1 MREVRT
7 ARGRILNMQAL
18 SDANPTTRAVSNVNV
33 NAKGDLLDE
42 HGEVIVDKGIITA
55 AYYEGDPKATK
66 AVSIKKSTDRDPKK
80 KIQPNIKKEEP
91 IVTMDSARDNDPNIV
106 SENIKTREDGSQYK
120 EVEYDDGSMETI
132 EVTGNES

>member
-1 MREVRT
+1 MYKKKKL
-7 ARGRILNMQAL
+7 ARKKHRKNRLRLKAKIQESLL
-18 SDANPTTRAVSNVNV
+18 KAN
-33 NAKGDLLDE
+33 
-42 HGEVIVDKGIITA
+42 
-55 AYYEGDPKATK
+55 
-66 AVSIKKSTDRDPKK
+66 PKK
-80 KIQPNIKKEEP
+80 KIQPKVKKEEP